1 VTIDPSR
8 DRRRNAELAIIM
20 HGTSRPREHAARLL
34 ARLVLESGGRGAAY
48 GPVDDLHANLVVP
61 VSAITTDREMKW
73 DAALPRTFVRTVG
86 RDRGTP
92 WRLMVRGVDPDRL
105 RGLEPLAAFAAGAL
119 RAAGFRWRP
128 PIPLPATEGPYAQ
141 FLAALDAYRVVAS
154 TSSGTSRAGP
164 LRRELQRTVVRG
176 GWEAAR
182 AVINTL
188 RDLERLPAALFD
200 LGHRLEEAGSLAE
213 ATAVYVI
220 LYEVALLNVDSALGI
235 DAARSAGRAS
245 RKAADW
251 PEAMRWYGLARR
263 IAEHEGDF
271 LRLVRSLDGLGN
283 AHRERGAF
291 PKARQCYHD
300 AWKVAQVVRDPIETA
315 NVALGLMT
323 VEREAGR
330 LEAAASYA
338 WTALGLQSDPAER
351 ANLLLNIGTLL
362 RDGGDLEAAECAYRV
377 AGTSGRTADV
387 ALMAKDALAYCA
399 ALQGDV
405 HAYERLRPR
414 APHAAPYLRVQV
426 GYFRGAALHAL
437 GDDRAPRVLAAV
449 ERYAKA
455 HGLAEWEIKAARLQ
469 EHSLPTSRR
478 VVETPAHVRQGLK
491 DLEAALV

>member
-1 VTIDPSR
+1 
-8 DRRRNAELAIIM
+8 
-20 HGTSRPREHAARLL
+20 
-34 ARLVLESGGRGAAY
+34 
-48 GPVDDLHANLVVP
+48 VDDLDANLVVP
-61 VSAITTDREMKW
+61 VSAITDDRELKW
-73 DAALPRTFVRTVG
+73 DAALPRTLVRTVG

-92 WRLMVRGVDPDRL
+92 WRLMIRGFDEDRL
-105 RGLEPLAAFAAGAL
+105 PGVEPLMAFAAGSL

-154 TSSGTSRAGP
+154 TSSGTPRAGP

-200 LGHRLEEAGSLAE
+200 LGHRLEGANSLAE

-220 LYEVALLNVDSALGI
+220 LYEVALLNLDSAIGI

-263 IAEHEGDF
+263 IAEHEGNF
-271 LRLVRSLDGLGN
+271 LGLVRTLDGIGN
-283 AHRERGAF
+283 THRERGAF
-291 PKARQCYHD
+291 PKARQCYQD
-300 AWKVAQVVRDPIETA
+300 AWKIAQVVRDPSETA

-338 WTALGLQSDPAER
+338 WTALGLQTDPAER

-377 AGTSGRTADV
+377 AGASAGTKELR
-387 ALMAKDALAYCA
+387 LMAQDALAYCA
-399 ALQGDV
+399 ALRGDRA
-405 HAYERLRPR
+405 AYERLRPH
-414 APHAAPYLRVQV
+414 APEAAPYLRVQI
-426 GYFRGAALHAL
+426 GYFRGAALRAV
-437 GDDRAPRVLAAV
+437 GDDRASRVLAAV
-449 ERYAKA
+449 QRYARA
-455 HGLAEWEIKAARLQ
+455 HGLTEWEIKAARLR
-469 EHSLPTSRR
+469 EHPLPTARR
-478 VVETPAHVRQGLK
+478 IVRTPQHVRKGLL